1 MGHALRCWHEAEL
14 SWWCKNERA
23 VAFIPPVAFCDS
35 VLASAGD
42 SMRVL
47 TYKRTH
53 TGDPDK
59 RGVFGSSDCMGSVRN
74 RAFDVVI
81 GVGSLKPD
89 AGDEAIAGKVT
100 WIGVGPVRSFGGG
113 RGDQVSFER
122 FLLLDGNGPDFAS
135 EAPTLSRRFYVNN
148 ARSISRSYSS
158 QEKVELEH
166 LIAKLL
172 AHPECKPSLSAFV
185 SFKTGS
191 RRAKCVRICSRE
203 SVRS

>member
-1 MGHALRCWHEAEL
+1 
-14 SWWCKNERA
+14 
-23 VAFIPPVAFCDS
+23 
-35 VLASAGD
+35 
-42 SMRVL
+42 MRIL

-53 TGDPDK
+53 TGDPDE

-89 AGDEAIAGKVT
+89 AGDESIAGKVT
-100 WIGVGPVRSFGGG
+100 WVGVGPVRNFGGG

-135 EAPTLSRRFYVNN
+135 EAPTLSRRFYVKN

-158 QEKVELEH
+158 QEKMELER
-166 LIAKLL
+166 LVAKLL
-172 AHPECKPSLSAFV
+172 AHPACKRSPCAFV
-185 SFKTGS
+185 SLKTES
-191 RRAKCVRICSRE
+191 RRSKCVRICSQGK
-203 SVRS
+203 RS